1 MRPTRR
7 LACRC
12 SGLLRVVQDELAR
25 DVGAIAPA
33 RIIDARDPVVRPA
46 RRLLACAS
54 DRVLPECLRVAA
66 GVDVEEEW
74 TDDLGPVLAFA
85 DRDGSP
91 AVVAAS
97 PVVEDA
103 GGGNLRR
110 VAMAEELDLG
120 RTAAEVF
127 EARVDEPEA
136 EVLRGARPAVNGVV
150 VLHGRVDILV
160 ALVEVGGEGPVA
172 PGVDGHPVERVG
184 ELGAVAGLGHRGRR
198 IVRLMLEGAVR
209 VYPRIVAAEG
219 VANLDVGGK
228 VAALSGARAVSHL
241 DAARDSLDGNLAT
254 LAAVGPGID
263 GHAGDRLLAAGRI
276 VRPVAA
282 RVSGPVVERLGTLVL
297 ERRQVAGSFRHAG
310 GDDPIRKR
318 ERRGIVVDGDGLA
331 EGIFP
336 SRQERRKRDREVD
349 CGSQSHAAGRTG
361 RPGHGGRSS
370 FGTVP
375 SV

>member
-1 MRPTRR
+1 M
-7 LACRC
+7 
-12 SGLLRVVQDELAR
+12 
-25 DVGAIAPA
+25 
-33 RIIDARDPVVRPA
+33 
-46 RRLLACAS
+46 
-54 DRVLPECLRVAA
+54 PECLRVAA
-66 GVDVEEEW
+66 GVDVEEKW

-120 RTAAEVF
+120 RTAAEIF

-172 PGVDGHPVERVG
+172 PGVDGHPVEHVG

-198 IVRLMLEGAVR
+198 IVRLMLEDAVG

-241 DAARDSLDGNLAT
+241 DAARDSLDGNLAA

-282 RVSGPVVERLGTLVL
+282 RVSGSVVERLGTLEL

-310 GDDPIRKR
+310 CDDPVRKR
-318 ERRGIVVDGDGLA
+318 ERRGIV
-331 EGIFP
+331 
-336 SRQERRKRDREVD
+336 
-349 CGSQSHAAGRTG
+349 GRW
-361 RPGHGGRSS
+361 
-370 FGTVP
+370 
-375 SV
+375 

>member
-1 MRPTRR
+1 MCEANQEVGR
-7 LACRC
+7 RC

-46 RRLLACAS
+46 RRLLARAS

-66 GVDVEEEW
+66 GVDVEEKW

-172 PGVDGHPVERVG
+172 LGVDGHPVERVG
-184 ELGAVAGLGHRGRR
+184 ELA
-198 IVRLMLEGAVR
+198 
-209 VYPRIVAAEG
+209 
-219 VANLDVGGK
+219 
-228 VAALSGARAVSHL
+228 
-241 DAARDSLDGNLAT
+241 
-254 LAAVGPGID
+254 
-263 GHAGDRLLAAGRI
+263 
-276 VRPVAA
+276 
-282 RVSGPVVERLGTLVL
+282 
-297 ERRQVAGSFRHAG
+297 Q
-310 GDDPIRKR
+310 
-318 ERRGIVVDGDGLA
+318 
-331 EGIFP
+331 
-336 SRQERRKRDREVD
+336 
-349 CGSQSHAAGRTG
+349 
-361 RPGHGGRSS
+361 
-370 FGTVP
+370 
-375 SV
+375 